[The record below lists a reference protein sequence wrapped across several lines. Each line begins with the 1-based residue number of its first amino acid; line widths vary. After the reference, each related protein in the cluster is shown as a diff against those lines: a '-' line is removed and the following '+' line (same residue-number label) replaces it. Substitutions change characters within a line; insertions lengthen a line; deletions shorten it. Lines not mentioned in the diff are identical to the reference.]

1 MRPIYLNDLH
11 KDEKNLIKEGCQQL
25 LPCRDRTG
33 RRILTRIGNVG
44 GPKESQT
51 STSIM
56 RVNMY
61 ILQVLSSDET
71 TQQFGC
77 VMIFYAGFA
86 AGETDFLKEPSLKV
100 SMRKLLP
107 PFL

>member
-1 MRPIYLNDLH
+1 
-11 KDEKNLIKEGCQQL
+11 
-25 LPCRDRTG
+25 
-33 RRILTRIGNVG
+33 
-44 GPKESQT
+44 
-51 STSIM
+51 
-56 RVNMY
+56 MY